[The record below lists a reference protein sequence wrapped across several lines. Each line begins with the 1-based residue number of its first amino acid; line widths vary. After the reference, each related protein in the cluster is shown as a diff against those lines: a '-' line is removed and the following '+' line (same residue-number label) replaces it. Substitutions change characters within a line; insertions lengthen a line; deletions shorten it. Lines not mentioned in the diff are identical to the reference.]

1 MTGKFDGLNY
11 LVKTW
16 TGLYSKEELRQK
28 RKMAINISRLMF
40 EEEQKLKKGQSLSS
54 MGELDKMLLGSH
66 GGLVTRQP
74 NQGETY
80 FLIYFWHYF
89 LLLQVTLTKTEIV
102 YPKNVRVKVAMDFT
116 LKINILHPGQ
126 LKK

>member
-74 NQGETY
+74 NQGETC

-89 LLLQVTLTKTEIV
+89 LLS
-102 YPKNVRVKVAMDFT
+102 
-116 LKINILHPGQ
+116 H
-126 LKK
+126 

>member
-74 NQGETY
+74 NQGETC
-80 FLIYFWHYF
+80 FLRNHSFI
-89 LLLQVTLTKTEIV
+89 TSAK
-102 YPKNVRVKVAMDFT
+102 
-116 LKINILHPGQ
+116 GQ
-126 LKK
+126 GG